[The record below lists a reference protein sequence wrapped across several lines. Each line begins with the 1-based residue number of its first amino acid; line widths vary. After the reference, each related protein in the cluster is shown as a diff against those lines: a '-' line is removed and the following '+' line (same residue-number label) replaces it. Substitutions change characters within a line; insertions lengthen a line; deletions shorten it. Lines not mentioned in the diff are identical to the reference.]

1 MLPEIPDASRQTLPP
16 RLIVDCESKS
26 VRCRPRSRFGR
37 VPFQGPDLLLSAYRR
52 SVGAFFP
59 PPVNPYR
66 GASLPLF
73 KCETADL
80 ITCACPFKQGSSL
93 GLNGTHC
100 RVQNIPGRAPISKF
114 FPPLTEPQPA
124 IVSSHSLRAD
134 ARNRHSFPI
143 CLAGISPWRAF
154 VRSVFGWILRSFAA
168 SVTCCL
174 QMEIQIGDSA
184 DRVCRG
190 LTGLLLCYLGIILLV
205 SGWPTIRPQSLDPLP
220 TTRSI
225 IREHA
230 LSRRNLVHGSCKSR
244 A

>member
-1 MLPEIPDASRQTLPP
+1 MRKNGRHDGFDFGLGSVRSVDGLQPSFYFHGLDLLQAHVAPARKNPRLSVHRVGVLRRDFVPRQFFATVMLPEVPDALRQTLPP

-26 VRCRPRSRFGR
+26 VRCRLRCRFGR
-37 VPFQGPDLLLSAYRR
+37 VPFQGPDLLLPAYRR

-73 KCETADL
+73 EYETADL

-114 FPPLTEPQPA
+114 FPPLIEPQPA

-143 CLAGISPWRAF
+143 CLAGISPRRAF
-154 VRSVFGWILRSFAA
+154 ARSVFG
-168 SVTCCL
+168 
-174 QMEIQIGDSA
+174 
-184 DRVCRG
+184 
-190 LTGLLLCYLGIILLV
+190 
-205 SGWPTIRPQSLDPLP
+205 
-220 TTRSI
+220 
-225 IREHA
+225 
-230 LSRRNLVHGSCKSR
+230 
-244 A
+244 